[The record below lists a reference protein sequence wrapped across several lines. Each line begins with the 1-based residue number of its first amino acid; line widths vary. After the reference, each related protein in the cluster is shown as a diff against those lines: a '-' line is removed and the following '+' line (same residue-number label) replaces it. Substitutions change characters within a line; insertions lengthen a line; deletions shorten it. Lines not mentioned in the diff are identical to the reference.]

1 MKPVVLSFILL
12 MFFTCASGQKI
23 GKTLYHYIEIA
34 KHHSP
39 LLNDYRN
46 QVRMEQDELQRL
58 KAMYRHSHLE
68 LNGDY
73 LFVPVVSKDNGRT
86 SFRWNARDAADYYGY
101 DLGESS
107 GFLHAGVTWTQPLL
121 GNSSYKVAQEQAK
134 INTEIARN
142 RIRLEEKQLERTVT
156 EQYLLFQRRLSR
168 FGCAEYCLF
177 PCFPIG
183 ICTNTCA

>member
-134 INTEIARN
+134 INTG
-142 RIRLEEKQLERTVT
+142 
-156 EQYLLFQRRLSR
+156 S
-168 FGCAEYCLF
+168 G
-177 PCFPIG
+177 G
-183 ICTNTCA
+183 